1 MTELKPCPFCSGK
14 ADWHC
19 FQLDYPTENVRAYVQ
34 CNACDA
40 EIHRDGRFA
49 DAKKLLREAITAW
62 NRRVRN
68 DATRSN

>member
-1 MTELKPCPFCSGK
+1 MTELKPCPFCNSE

-19 FQLDYPTENVRAYVQ
+19 FPLDYPTANVRAYVQ

-40 EIHRDGRFA
+40 EIDRDGRLA

-62 NRRVRN
+62 NRRVN
-68 DATRSN
+68 DDK